1 MKNEHEYSEEFF
13 SNIRHYNNSFS
24 FASFNANL
32 ADLTSQRRGP
42 YCFKIQGQI
51 YYQINT
57 ALYPSAGESPSYGQL
72 FIIDQQEALHHRLAR
87 DPIIDYQLT
96 LMLDT
101 IIRNNNAFA
110 KSYEIMNQEIRA
122 QQITGQ
128 PEPEMQLLF
137 SVKKGQDM
145 RRYNEQRIINTKC
158 LELINTINPNV

>member
-1 MKNEHEYSEEFF
+1 M
-13 SNIRHYNNSFS
+13 
-24 FASFNANL
+24 
-32 ADLTSQRRGP
+32 
-42 YCFKIQGQI
+42 
-51 YYQINT
+51 
-57 ALYPSAGESPSYGQL
+57 YPSAGESPSYGQL

-145 RRYNEQRIINTKC
+145 RRYNEQRISEVAAVFTTTDDGEIPVSYVTIRNKNTKC
-158 LELINTINPNV
+158 